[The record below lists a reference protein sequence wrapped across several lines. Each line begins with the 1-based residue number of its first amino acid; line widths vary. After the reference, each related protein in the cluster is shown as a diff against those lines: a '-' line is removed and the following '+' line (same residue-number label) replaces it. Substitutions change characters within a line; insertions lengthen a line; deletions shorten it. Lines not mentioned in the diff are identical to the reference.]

1 MCPTLQ
7 SAPHAKTHSGGVT
20 LTERRI
26 LRRRRHRD
34 VTKRRTLG
42 GRRHGKPHFAC
53 GPHQKA
59 HSACGRSG
67 RVRLSVRVRA
77 QNALFRRMCFSLPAQ
92 TRRRLTEN
100 RTLHPSPHGKAQSA
114 PATSRKTALCTRHLT
129 ENRTLYRRCHL
140 DVAKR
145 RILDGRRHGKPH
157 SARGPHQKA
166 HSACERWLRR
176 EPIFAGLCTLLHTHG
191 RSRDRAGPRVPRRRR
206 PHGPRDARAL
216 GPEVHATGAVTQPPT
231 HTNSRSLI

>member
-77 QNALFRRMCFSLPAQ
+77 QNALFRRICFSLPAQ

-129 ENRTLYRRCHL
+129 ENRTLHPPPHVKAQSAPATPPRR
-140 DVAKR
+140 DQR
-145 RILDGRRHGKPH
+145 
-157 SARGPHQKA
+157 A
-166 HSACERWLRR
+166 HSRRAASRKSALCVWASPKGALCMRAVVAPRAHLRR
-176 EPIFAGLCTLLHTHG
+176 SMYTPAYPRPL
-191 RSRDRAGPRVPRRRR
+191 SRPSG
-206 PHGPRDARAL
+206 
-216 GPEVHATGAVTQPPT
+216 ATGPTTSTAPWPP
-231 HTNSRSLI
+231 